1 MFEIIYRILEEAMK
15 DFILFNAPMPVKVE
29 SNLVT
34 VETQEA
40 DVCLDFKNGKVEN
53 VWMNNVFIPMTTKE
67 KYELTLLAS

>member
-1 MFEIIYRILEEAMK
+1 MFEIIYGILEEAMK

-34 VETQEA
+34 VETQEV

-53 VWMNNVFIPMTTKE
+53 VWINNVFIPMTTKE

>member
-1 MFEIIYRILEEAMK
+1 MFEIIYGILEEAMK

-34 VETQEA
+34 VETQEV

-53 VWMNNVFIPMTTKE
+53 VWVNNVFIPMTTKE